1 MRKNVL
7 FSLIAAS
14 SASMVAYADADLSN
28 QIKND
33 QVSDWTDATEGFTF
47 TDRIIA
53 SPGVA
58 IEQTIGNLVK
68 GEYKL
73 TATTLENAKLTVNG
87 KDLPEDGKFTLDSET
102 EVTIGAVSLDGNGFK
117 VGGFELLLV
126 YDFKSCAD
134 KLTFKLSEVINKIND
149 GDEAGRQLAAEASEI
164 GAEIGKIKD
173 GGEE

>member
-33 QVSDWTDATEGFTF
+33 QVSDWTDATEGFTL
-47 TDRIIA
+47 TDGIIA

-102 EVTIGAVSLDGNGFK
+102 EVTIGAVSLD
-117 VGGFELLLV
+117 
-126 YDFKSCAD
+126 
-134 KLTFKLSEVINKIND
+134 
-149 GDEAGRQLAAEASEI
+149 
-164 GAEIGKIKD
+164 
-173 GGEE
+173 